1 MKFKCFCHLSF
12 QFIFQKFY
20 KFYIL
25 TRNIIKY
32 IFLTNYMF
40 PHKIF
45 QKLIFD
51 KINFKLEFRQLNTI
65 PIIHFNSYLKD
76 IYNKNRYSKMYL
88 KRINFLQ

>member
-1 MKFKCFCHLSF
+1 
-12 QFIFQKFY
+12 
-20 KFYIL
+20 
-25 TRNIIKY
+25 
-32 IFLTNYMF
+32 MF

-45 QKLIFD
+45 KKLIFD

-65 PIIHFNSYLKD
+65 SIIHFNSYLKD